1 MTALIA
7 KCGCRRFTNA
17 AVLYAA
23 HTPMVTS
30 KTPWTAAFSGSQR
43 PDDSSSRSNTLL
55 CSTARASHASAVQM
69 LILAKLGHAPA
80 HVFHFCHQRTRRAR
94 TGTPSGAC
102 SAHGADLQHPLR
114 DGQRWGEPLAAAQG
128 LPHRRRQAAEHGSR
142 GPAGSAGLSDR

>member
-7 KCGCRRFTNA
+7 RCVYRRFKNA

-23 HTPMVTS
+23 HTPMVAS

-69 LILAKLGHAPA
+69 LILA
-80 HVFHFCHQRTRRAR
+80 
-94 TGTPSGAC
+94 
-102 SAHGADLQHPLR
+102 
-114 DGQRWGEPLAAAQG
+114 
-128 LPHRRRQAAEHGSR
+128 RRRGPSEPAQQGSQPYGTKR
-142 GPAGSAGLSDR
+142 RLYCAKPCAVLAIRSEGVTCRHLP